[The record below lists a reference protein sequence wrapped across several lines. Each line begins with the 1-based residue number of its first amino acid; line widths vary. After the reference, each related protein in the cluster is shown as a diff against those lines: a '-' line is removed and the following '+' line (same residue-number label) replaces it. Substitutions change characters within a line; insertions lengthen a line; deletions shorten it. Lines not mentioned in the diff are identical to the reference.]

1 MNTVSSEAK
10 AASQEGAGASSATAL
25 KIDSNRVSRLGWW
38 IVIAGVGGFFFWAS
52 TAPLDKGVPLT
63 GTVIVSTKQK
73 AIQHL
78 TGGTVEAILVKDGD
92 VVKSGDTLVRMNSVQ
107 ATANAEM
114 TRGQYLTARSTE
126 ARWVAERDQK
136 SAIAFPPALQ
146 SARGDPRVIGNLALQ
161 QQLLASR
168 QAAIR
173 SELEGIQENI
183 SGLIFQY
190 QGLEESLVGKRQRLT
205 FMKEQLGGM
214 RDLANEGY
222 VARNRLL
229 ELEQVHAQTE
239 ASIAEDLGN
248 IGRIRQQVAELKLRI
263 LQRRQEYMKEVHA
276 QLSEV
281 QKEADSLVN
290 RLTGLDYDLANSK
303 VVAPVDGTIVGVNV
317 FTEGGVV
324 GPGFLLMS
332 IVPSGDELVVE
343 GQVPVHLIDKVHV
356 GLPVELIFSALNQNL
371 TPRVPAVATQVSA
384 DRFIEEKSGAPYYKL
399 RAQVSPEGM
408 KIVAGLQ
415 IRPGMSVDLFVKT
428 GERTMMNYLLRPI
441 YDHLKMSLTEQ

>member
-1 MNTVSSEAK
+1 MNSVSNQTK
-10 AASQEGAGASSATAL
+10 TAAQDGAAVTAV
-25 KIDSNRVSRLGWW
+25 KTDSNWVTRLGWW

-78 TGGTVEAILVKDGD
+78 TGGTVEAILVKEGD
-92 VVKSGDTLVRMNSVQ
+92 VVKAGDTLVRMNNVQ

-114 TRGQYLTARSTE
+114 SRGHYLIARSTE
-126 ARWVAERDQK
+126 ARWVAERDEQK
-136 SAIAFPPALQ
+136 VIAFPPALQ
-146 SARGDPRVIGNLALQ
+146 SARSDPRVVGNLALQ

-173 SELEGIQENI
+173 SELEGIEENI
-183 SGLIFQY
+183 IGLTLQY
-190 QGLEESLVGKRQRLT
+190 QGLEESLGGKRQRLK
-205 FMKEQLGGM
+205 FMKEQLVGV
-214 RDLANEGY
+214 RDLAKEGY

-229 ELEQVHAQTE
+229 DLEQAHAQAE
-239 ASIAEDLGN
+239 AAIAEDMGN

-263 LQRRQEYMKEVHA
+263 LQRRQEYRKEVHA

-281 QKEADSLVN
+281 QKEADSLAN
-290 RLTGLDYDLANSK
+290 RLKGLDYDLANSR
-303 VVAPVDGTIVGVNV
+303 VIAPADGTIVGVNV
-317 FTEGGVV
+317 FTEGGIV

-343 GQVPVHLIDKVHV
+343 GQVPVHLIDKVLV
-356 GLPVELIFSALNQNL
+356 GLPIELIFSALNQNL

-399 RAQVSPEGM
+399 RAQVSAEGM
-408 KIVAGLQ
+408 KMIAGLQ
-415 IRPGMSVDLFVKT
+415 IRPGMSVDMFVKT